1 MKRDDITH
9 MNRRKTSQYELI
21 LSEKMNLIKELE
33 SKPINIVV
41 LKKKFYGKWKTLPLK
56 LSI

>member
-33 SKPINIVV
+33 SKPINIV
-41 LKKKFYGKWKTLPLK
+41 
-56 LSI
+56 